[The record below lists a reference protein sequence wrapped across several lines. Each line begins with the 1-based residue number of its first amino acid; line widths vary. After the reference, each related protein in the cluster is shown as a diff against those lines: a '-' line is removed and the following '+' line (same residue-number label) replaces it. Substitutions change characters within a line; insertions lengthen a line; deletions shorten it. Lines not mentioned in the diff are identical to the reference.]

1 MFRTMRRFKQ
11 QLPDAETEQILAEG
25 KTGVLGVIGDDG
37 YPYTVPM
44 NYLYKDG
51 KIVFHGAKQGHK
63 YDAMKNCDKV
73 SFTVIAVDE
82 VIPELVTNRYKSV
95 IAFGRVKAV
104 EDMDEALE
112 LARSLGLK
120 FSPADAVEADIKNT
134 FRNMVVYVMTVE
146 YKTGKEGL
154 EFTKERAK

>member
-1 MFRTMRRFKQ
+1 M
-11 QLPDAETEQILAEG
+11 
-25 KTGVLGVIGDDG
+25 
-37 YPYTVPM
+37 
-44 NYLYKDG
+44 
-51 KIVFHGAKQGHK
+51 
-63 YDAMKNCDKV
+63 
-73 SFTVIAVDE
+73 IAVDE

>member
-11 QLPDAETEQILAEG
+11 QLPDAETEQILEEG

-82 VIPELVTNRYKSV
+82 VIPELVTNRYIIRSVRKSNSY
-95 IAFGRVKAV
+95 
-104 EDMDEALE
+104 D
-112 LARSLGLK
+112 
-120 FSPADAVEADIKNT
+120 
-134 FRNMVVYVMTVE
+134 
-146 YKTGKEGL
+146 
-154 EFTKERAK
+154 